1 MIFNIVF
8 YHLLFLKLGFEYQT
22 ANLISWFVTVLLS
35 YIVNKLFVFN
45 SSSVITL
52 KEIAL
57 FFGSRICSL
66 VVELIILFI
75 LYDWLK
81 FGVTS
86 SKIASHGT
94 ALIINYFL
102 SKILFLKKD
111 SA

>member
-22 ANLISWFVTVLLS
+22 ANLISWFVTVSLS

-52 KEIAL
+52 KEIVL

-86 SKIASHGT
+86 SKIVSHGT

-102 SKILFLKKD
+102 SKILFLKKE
-111 SA
+111 